1 MWQYN
6 YTDELS
12 HYGVLGMKWGVRK
25 DRIRTLENRAK
36 EIKEKKGTGNDAYI
50 SIKKKLYAAKNKE
63 NLRAARAAKDRAAI
77 IRAKENLE
85 FSKRTMKKGGL
96 AYYTSST
103 QREILGNLS
112 ADEKTI
118 INDIERRHAK
128 NKARTTKI
136 LSTVGP
142 IAISALSAV
151 AIAEGKY
158 YVANGKFGI
167 PSVGFEGGQI
177 GVKVR

>member
-36 EIKEKKGTGNDAYI
+36 EIKKIKGTGNDAYI

-63 NLRAARAAKDRAAI
+63 NLRDARSAKDRA
-77 IRAKENLE
+77 
-85 FSKRTMKKGGL
+85 
-96 AYYTSST
+96 
-103 QREILGNLS
+103 

>member
-36 EIKEKKGTGNDAYI
+36 EIKKIKGTGNDAYI

-63 NLRAARAAKDRAAI
+63 NLRDARSAKDRA
-77 IRAKENLE
+77 
-85 FSKRTMKKGGL
+85 
-96 AYYTSST
+96 
-103 QREILGNLS
+103 

-142 IAISALSAV
+142 IAISALSAAV
-151 AIAEGKY
+151 IAGVRS
-158 YVANGKFGI
+158 YVARGEFGLR
-167 PSVGFEGGQI
+167 SVGFDGGPLDKDFNW
-177 GVKVR
+177 GENHLTHHHLVKLCDL